1 MSDDGTHAPQGPAM
15 SGPDT
20 DPAPPAADPAPTGRG
35 DGVVAVSLLGAVLL
49 NWPIVD
55 IFDRGGSI
63 AGVPDAI
70 AYVFGAWALL
80 IAGLGWAVRTSF
92 RRAPPPGGKH

>member
-1 MSDDGTHAPQGPAM
+1 MIARTHPKDPAM
-15 SGPDT
+15 NGQDA
-20 DPAPPAADPAPTGRG
+20 DPAPPAADLTPAGSG
-35 DGVVAVSLLGAVLL
+35 DGVVAAALLGAVLL
-49 NWPIVD
+49 NRPIVD

-80 IAGLGWAVRTSF
+80 IAGLGWVVRASF
-92 RRAPPPGGKH
+92 RGAPPPPGGKR